1 MGILWQIV
9 FEARDSEMLKWT
21 LAFLALVPADAL
33 QASFALR
40 PARTQSR
47 SAVSMSDV
55 KGPKDWKYVKSINDY
70 GKEQTYMF
78 LGAKEGATDWEEFG
92 GVNPVAAAL
101 GIDGVSCAR
110 IIKTAPL
117 LTGVFCARISRRAC
131 RVSLRRP
138 PSSSLSRRTSSL
150 SSPRSCCALRTC
162 CQLSSPG
169 CELNRL

>member
-1 MGILWQIV
+1 
-9 FEARDSEMLKWT
+9 MLKWT

-101 GIDGVSCAR
+101 GIDGTAFEFLVAPYFIALFTPFLLCTAYLLPTFLAR
-110 IIKTAPL
+110 L
-117 LTGVFCARISRRAC
+117 
-131 RVSLRRP
+131 
-138 PSSSLSRRTSSL
+138 
-150 SSPRSCCALRTC
+150 
-162 CQLSSPG
+162 
-169 CELNRL
+169 